1 VADPWAKVWW
11 TWYTSRSHIGLSGV
25 ALALGAPL
33 MLIGRA
39 CAKRHS
45 DGHSD
50 GECDGQP
57 DVTRDAENDL
67 VWCRNEDDSAVSPAD
82 LAAIVRFDVGAV
94 EAALKELVGRKTL
107 KVSPDG
113 CYGIVNFWKYQE
125 SASAART
132 RKLRDKKKRHS
143 DGHSDGECDAKRD
156 GSCDD
161 KKGEG
166 RSKSNS
172 SSAEPKPAT
181 LVKAVKPRKRSE
193 RDGMFDLVRDVFEAA
208 HMAAHGVPAGVSG
221 SLVSRL
227 VEKWVK
233 PMAPEKRADAVRQA
247 VAGFFADPYWREQ
260 GKHPFAQFEQQPG
273 AFVKQAS
280 PASSGSLGDQGW
292 RVGLP

>member
-39 CAKRHS
+39 CA
-45 DGHSD
+45 
-50 GECDGQP
+50 
-57 DVTRDAENDL
+57 
-67 VWCRNEDDSAVSPAD
+67 
-82 LAAIVRFDVGAV
+82 
-94 EAALKELVGRKTL
+94 
-107 KVSPDG
+107 
-113 CYGIVNFWKYQE
+113 
-125 SASAART
+125 
-132 RKLRDKKKRHS
+132 KRHS